1 MKKYL
6 FALAAFWTIGIALNP
21 SLEWGEV
28 SVCRRC
34 RQGKG
39 KSNSGYDGCCGCCG
53 ATRKVY
59 VRPAYVHNIDSS
71 WYLGAIRLVYH
82 RIVVT
87 PSSVRMTAGVS

>member
-53 ATRKVY
+53 ATRKTGVPPY
-59 VRPAYVHNIDSS
+59 SRDA
-71 WYLGAIRLVYH
+71 
-82 RIVVT
+82 VVC
-87 PSSVRMTAGVS
+87 SDDRRGVVVNAGEHLPRYFSKA